1 MKMYRFQNIFG
12 ALKSLLQITVIFID
26 GKYEG
31 QLIDME
37 KGSTLIK
44 NLALEFLRNIL
55 DIFVA
60 SYYLNQPAGKAK
72 TIGVIG
78 VITSVI
84 GIVQVLGK
92 KWSDSNIY
100 H

>member
-1 MKMYRFQNIFG
+1 MKMYRLQNIFG
-12 ALKSLLQITVIFID
+12 ALRSILQIVVIFID

-37 KGSTLIK
+37 KGPILIK
-44 NLALEFLRNIL
+44 GLALEFIRNIL

-72 TIGVIG
+72 TIGVLG

-84 GIVQVLGK
+84 GIVQALNK
-92 KWSDSNIY
+92 K
-100 H
+100 